1 MDSQEKNKMDYDL
14 IIVGAGPAGY
24 VAAIRAGQLGLKTA
38 IVEKQYIGGMCLNWG
53 CIPSKS
59 ILESAKVFEKTK
71 LLSEF
76 GIDGVDLDSLSFNW
90 DTVKKRTTKIT
101 KKLTAGVSYLL
112 KKNGVEVIDGT
123 AKIGSDKSV
132 YVDGKKI
139 TAENII
145 VATGSKPKK
154 LDDKFEDA
162 PKVEM
167 ENLFDLEEFPEK
179 IVVLGNHVSAVEIAQ
194 FFKLIDKKVTLVA
207 NSEYLLHG
215 IDPYLIDY
223 ITKNIASNGIELI
236 TEGYPTKYA
245 EGKLT
250 VGDKK
255 IECDLV
261 VNCSSRKAVIPES
274 ETPFELTERG
284 FIKTD
289 NDFKTTIPGV
299 YVIGDAAGKSFVAHM
314 ASAQGIHVVNAIK
327 GVKASFDYSTYPINM
342 YTSPEISQI
351 GMTEDMI
358 KEEGYDYKVNEF
370 PLSANGK
377 AMIEG
382 NTEGFIRMLSD
393 KKYGQVLGVQ
403 IVGKHATDMIAE
415 AGAYLKV
422 EGTVYDVANTIH
434 AHPTVSEIYFEVG
447 FDAFDKAIHK

>member
-1 MDSQEKNKMDYDL
+1 MDYDL
-14 IIVGAGPAGY
+14 IIIGAGPAGY

-38 IVEKQYIGGMCLNWG
+38 IVEKKHIGGMCLNWG
-53 CIPSKS
+53 CIPSKT

-71 LLSEF
+71 QLSEF
-76 GIDGVDLDSLSFNW
+76 GVDGIDLENVSFNW
-90 DTVKKRTTKIT
+90 DTVKKRSKKIT
-101 KKLTAGVSYLL
+101 KKLTAGVDFLL
-112 KKNGVEVIDGT
+112 KKNGIEVINGT
-123 AKIGSDKSV
+123 ATIGKNKTV

-154 LDDKFEDA
+154 LNDKLEDA
-162 PKVEM
+162 PSIEM
-167 ENLFDLEEFPEK
+167 ENLFDLEEIPEK
-179 IVVLGNHVSAVEIAQ
+179 IVVTGNHVSAVEIAQ

-207 NSEYLLHG
+207 NSEYFLDG
-215 IDPYLIDY
+215 IDKFLIDY
-223 ITKNIASNGIELI
+223 ITKNVTSNGIELI
-236 TEGYPTKYA
+236 SEGYPSKYSN
-245 EGKLT
+245 GKLT

-255 IECDLV
+255 IECDLL
-261 VNCSSRKAVIPES
+261 VNCSSRKAIIPES

-289 NDFKTTIPGV
+289 KDFKTNIVGV

-327 GVKASFDYSTYPINM
+327 GVKANFDYSTYPINM

-351 GMTEDMI
+351 GMTEEMI
-358 KEEGYDYKVNEF
+358 REEGYEYKVNEF
-370 PLSANGK
+370 PLSANAK

-382 NTEGFIRMLSD
+382 NTEGFIRMLSE

-447 FDAFDKAIHK
+447 FDAFDKAIHI